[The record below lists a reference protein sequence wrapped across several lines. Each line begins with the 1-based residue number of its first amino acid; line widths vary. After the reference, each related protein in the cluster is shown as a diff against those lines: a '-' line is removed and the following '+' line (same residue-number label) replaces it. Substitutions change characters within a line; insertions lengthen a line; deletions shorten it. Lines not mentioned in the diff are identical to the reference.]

1 MSKDDLG
8 RVVRAAAVSGLL
20 GAAGLVIAAGPAHA
34 QTDNGSGTNG
44 SGTNGSG
51 TNGSG
56 ATSGS
61 TAGAATT
68 TTVVGS
74 GGLAKT
80 GNSAAAPLAL
90 GGAAVGVVLAG
101 RRLLAAR
108 A

>member
-34 QTDNGSGTNG
+34 QTNGSGTNG

-61 TAGAATT
+61 TAGSATT
-68 TTVVGS
+68 TTVVGN